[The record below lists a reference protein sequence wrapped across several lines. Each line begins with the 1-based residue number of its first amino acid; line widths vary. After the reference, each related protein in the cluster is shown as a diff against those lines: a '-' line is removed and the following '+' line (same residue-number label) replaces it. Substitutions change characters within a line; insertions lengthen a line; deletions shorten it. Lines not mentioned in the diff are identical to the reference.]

1 MKAINKEERL
11 AHFSALLE
19 AARQAY
25 ASELAELALCKE
37 QYLGSKKIDGS
48 QEEASTVRN
57 VTYELIECQVS
68 ADIPSPKIEP
78 FSYSEERCRSA
89 LAIERLCSQTR
100 LRLDME
106 AFNALDERYT
116 YVYGG
121 SVWLVEW
128 DEGRGGRRYK
138 GDISLHCFSP
148 EDFIPQPHVT
158 SVSAMDYCFLIQ
170 RTSREELCRRYSL
183 TEAQALLLEG
193 DTETGADTEAVPFYT
208 CFYKNE
214 HGRVSRF
221 IFSGDTVLSDDEDL
235 FLRRRYVCKSCGK
248 EKHLCS
254 CGHYEAV
261 KVPVTTECMPRQ
273 RLACSE
279 HARDVSAIA
288 RCFGDLPY
296 YVPSEFPIIIRRNTA
311 AENKLLGMS
320 DCRVIRPQQQEIN
333 KLESRICQKLM
344 RASVT
349 PMLPEDARISVTNA
363 VFGQVLRLREG
374 ENASMY
380 GTLDTTPSI
389 AQDIAAAERLYQ
401 HAKRIIGITD
411 TYQGENDL
419 SAISGYAKSIQLAQ
433 SNGRLESKRR
443 MKMAAYAELD
453 RLIFLYYLAF
463 ADEAR
468 PLSFRDVEGRVES
481 TVFSRYDYLA
491 YDCESGE
498 FYYDDD
504 YLFATSKGESPEYN
518 REELYKRNLENLVQ
532 GTLGDPKKTD
542 TLLRYWQSQE
552 RAHYPFAHENVAYF
566 EELLRRETAASAHLI
581 EAIAEQEGENT
592 DG

>member
-1 MKAINKEERL
+1 MKAISKQDRL
-11 AHFSALLE
+11 AYFSALLE
-19 AARQAY
+19 EARSAY

-57 VTYELIECQVS
+57 ITYELIECQVS
-68 ADIPSPKIEP
+68 PDIPSPKVEP
-78 FSYSEERCRSA
+78 FSYSEEKSRTA
-89 LAIERLCSQTR
+89 LAIERLCSQVR

-106 AFNALDERYT
+106 EFNALDERYT

-128 DEGRGGRRYK
+128 DETKGGRRYK

-158 SVSAMDYCFLIQ
+158 SVAAMDYCFLIQ
-170 RTSREELCRRYSL
+170 RTSREELCRRYRLSD
-183 TEAQALLLEG
+183 AQSVQLEG
-193 DTETGADTEAVPFYT
+193 DGEHLADSEAVPFYT

-221 IFSGDTVLSDDEDL
+221 IFSGDVVLSDDEDL
-235 FLRRRYVCKSCGK
+235 FLRRKAVCKHCGK
-248 EKHLCS
+248 EESLCT
-254 CGHYEAV
+254 CDGERETALA
-261 KVPVTTECMPRQ
+261 PVFSESMPHT
-273 RLACSE
+273 RLSHSE
-279 HARDVSAIA
+279 HAREVCSIA

-311 AENKLLGMS
+311 AETKLLGMS

-349 PMLPEDARISVTNA
+349 PMLPEDARLSVTNA

-389 AQDIAAAERLYQ
+389 AQDIAQAERLYQ

-443 MKMAAYAELD
+443 MKMAAYAALD

-468 PLSFRDVEGRVES
+468 PLSFRDAEGKVDR
-481 TVFSRYDYLA
+481 TAFSRYDYVA
-491 YDCESGE
+491 YDCERGE

-504 YLFATSKGESPEYN
+504 YLFATAKTEHPEFN
-518 REELYKRNLENLVQ
+518 REDLYKRNLENLVQ
-532 GTLGDPKKTD
+532 GTLGDPAKSD

-566 EELLRRETAASAHLI
+566 EELLRRETAANERLI
-581 EAIAEQEGENT
+581 AAMAEESEAS
-592 DG
+592 DD

>member
-1 MKAINKEERL
+1 MKPISKKDRL
-11 AHFSALLE
+11 AYFSALLE
-19 AARQAY
+19 EARSAY

-48 QEEASTVRN
+48 QEDACTVRN

-68 ADIPSPKIEP
+68 PDIPSPKVEP
-78 FSYSEERCRSA
+78 FSYSEERSRAA
-89 LAIERLCSQTR
+89 LEIERLCSQVR

-106 AFNALDERYT
+106 EFNALDERYT

-128 DEGRGGRRYK
+128 DETRGGRRYK
-138 GDISLHCFSP
+138 GDVSLHCFSP

-158 SVSAMDYCFLIQ
+158 SVSDMDYCFLIQ
-170 RTSREELCRRYSL
+170 RTSREELCRRYAL
-183 TEAQALLLEG
+183 TEAQSACLEG
-193 DTETGADTEAVPFYT
+193 DVEQLADSEAVPFYT

-214 HGRVSRF
+214 HSRVSRF
-221 IFSGDTVLSDDEDL
+221 IFSGDVTLADDEDF
-235 FLRRRYVCKSCGK
+235 FLRRKEICKSCGK
-248 EKHLCS
+248 ERSLCD
-254 CGHYEAV
+254 CGGGAYELTPILSEQTPHA
-261 KVPVTTECMPRQ
+261 
-273 RLACSE
+273 RLSHSE
-279 HARDVSAIA
+279 HAKNVCSIA

-296 YVPSEFPIIIRRNTA
+296 YVPSEFPIIIRRNTT
-311 AENKLLGMS
+311 AEATLLGMS
-320 DCRVIRPQQQEIN
+320 DCLVIRPQQQEIN
-333 KLESRICQKLM
+333 KLESRISQKLM

-349 PMLPEDARISVTNA
+349 PMLPEDARLSVTNA

-389 AQDIAAAERLYQ
+389 SQDIAQAERLYQ

-411 TYQGENDL
+411 TYQGENDF

-443 MKMAAYAELD
+443 MKQAAYAALD

-468 PLSFRDVEGRVES
+468 PLSFRDSDAGPS
-481 TVFSRYDYLA
+481 
-491 YDCESGE
+491 
-498 FYYDDD
+498 
-504 YLFATSKGESPEYN
+504 
-518 REELYKRNLENLVQ
+518 
-532 GTLGDPKKTD
+532 
-542 TLLRYWQSQE
+542 
-552 RAHYPFAHENVAYF
+552 
-566 EELLRRETAASAHLI
+566 
-581 EAIAEQEGENT
+581 
-592 DG
+592 